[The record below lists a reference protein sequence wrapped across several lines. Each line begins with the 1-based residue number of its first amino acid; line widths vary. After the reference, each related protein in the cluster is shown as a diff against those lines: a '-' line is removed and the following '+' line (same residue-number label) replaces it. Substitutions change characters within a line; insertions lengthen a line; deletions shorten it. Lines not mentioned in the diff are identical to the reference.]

1 MDTGW
6 QSASGW
12 ISFLPICSAVHY
24 AHQNLVI
31 HRDLKPQNILVT
43 EEGAVK
49 LLDFGIAK
57 LLEPDELGDTAAKP
71 EHLTTVQ
78 AMTPEYASPEQL
90 HGLRSVCP
98 RPATS
103 TRSAMLYRLMTGHRP
118 YATESRSIEEL
129 WEHIRNRPPRRPST
143 VVHTTDSEVTPEVV
157 CSARSTKPER
167 LERALSGDIDNVL
180 LMALRKEPE
189 RRYGS
194 VEQFAN
200 DCGRHLQGHLV
211 AARPDTIRYR
221 TSKFIRRHRTGVV
234 GTALILITLMG
245 GIVTT
250 SWQWHVAS
258 RERLRAEQRFQEV
271 RRLANSVLFELHDAI
286 VPLPGSTHARE
297 LLITRAKRYLDSL
310 ASESSED
317 DSLQRE
323 RAMAYERIGDVLGLP
338 SQPNLGQS
346 AEALASYHKAL
357 EIERQLAERNP
368 GNNAQAKHEIAKVY
382 NRVCSVQQ
390 YIGDFRKSL
399 DSCREAERIQEA
411 ELRHHPDDVELRGD
425 LAATYGN
432 MAGAYLSLGD
442 WEHSEEQTASC
453 RNFRSCTAC
462 SRTTIRSSMGWPTP
476 ITAWPACRSRRST
489 MPRPRRM
496 RCRRSS
502 CSARFPS
509 ALRKTF

>member
-1 MDTGW
+1 M
-6 QSASGW
+6 
-12 ISFLPICSAVHY
+12 
-24 AHQNLVI
+24 
-31 HRDLKPQNILVT
+31 
-43 EEGAVK
+43 
-49 LLDFGIAK
+49 
-57 LLEPDELGDTAAKP
+57 
-71 EHLTTVQ
+71 
-78 AMTPEYASPEQL
+78 
-90 HGLRSVCP
+90 
-98 RPATS
+98 
-103 TRSAMLYRLMTGHRP
+103 
-118 YATESRSIEEL
+118 
-129 WEHIRNRPPRRPST
+129 
-143 VVHTTDSEVTPEVV
+143 
-157 CSARSTKPER
+157 
-167 LERALSGDIDNVL
+167 
-180 LMALRKEPE
+180 MALRKEPE

-200 DCGRHLQGHLV
+200 DLRRHLQGHPV

-221 TSKFIRRHRTGVV
+221 TSKFIHRHRTGVV

-271 RRLANSVLFELHDAI
+271 RRLANSVLFELLHDRDRT
-286 VPLPGSTHARE
+286 LAR
-297 LLITRAKRYLDSL
+297 IDTRARAFDQARAKRYLDSL
-310 ASESSED
+310 ASESSGD
-317 DSLQRE
+317 DSLQYE

-338 SQPNLGQS
+338 SQPNLSQS

-368 GNNAQAKHEIAKVY
+368 GNNAQAKPEIAKVY
-382 NRVCSVQQ
+382 TRVCSVQQ

-442 WEHSEEQTASC
+442 WDAQRGAAPTASC

-462 SRTTIRSSMGWPTP
+462 SRTTIRSCLWAGQ
-476 ITAWPACRSRRST
+476 
-489 MPRPRRM
+489 RPSPHGR
-496 RCRRSS
+496 
-502 CSARFPS
+502 A
-509 ALRKTF
+509 